1 MDIVRDDLKKKRRR
15 RQWTIGTGLLLLLAV
30 AAWFLFTSD
39 PAAPS
44 VDRSSVWIGEVQR
57 GPLEVN
63 VRGIGTLVPEDLR
76 WITAQTSGSVEEIHL
91 LPGARVEPET
101 VILRLDN
108 PELEQSLRNAELQLV
123 STQAQLA
130 NQRVREEDSLLEM
143 EYQLAQLEASF
154 ENARLDVRVNEE
166 LFSEGL
172 VAERDL
178 LRSRV
183 SEEQLARQTAI
194 LRSRLET
201 RRQQMEQNLAPAIA
215 AVSQEEERVALLR
228 RQVED
233 LSVKAG
239 LHGILQR
246 LPLEE
251 GQQVTTGTQ
260 LAQVADPSRLK
271 GVIRIPETQAK
282 DIQIG
287 QEALI
292 DTRNGTVS
300 GQVSR
305 VNPTVTGGTV
315 DVDVEITGPLPRGA
329 RADLTVEGMVRLASL
344 EDVLFVG
351 RPSFARENGT
361 VGIFKISMEGNLAER
376 TRVSFG
382 KSSVSQ
388 IQVLTGLAEGDQV
401 ILSDTSQYDN
411 YDRLRLN

>member
-76 WITAQTSGSVEEIHL
+76 WITAQTSGSVEEIHI

-251 GQQVTTGTQ
+251 GQQVSTGTQ